1 MTHSFDTLNAFIKGL
16 RGSDLGRVAVL
27 YGGVSAEREISIRS
41 GEGVL
46 AALQRCNVDAF
57 GFDTGQRSISALL
70 DEKVDRVFIAL
81 HGRYGED
88 GTVQGALEL
97 FGIPY
102 TGSGVMASGLAID
115 KPMTKRIWSSFDLPT
130 PKFCTLT
137 QSCDTHAVI
146 ATTGLPLAVKPA
158 REGSSLGFTRVDQ
171 PDQLE
176 AAWHCAQR
184 LDPLVIAEEFISG
197 REFTCAL
204 LESPTGQCHALP
216 IIEIVAPQG
225 QYDYQNKYFGSAT
238 KYRCPAPIS
247 PELETEMRAL
257 SVAAFQAVGCAGWA
271 RVDLM
276 WAESQ
281 APTLLEINTSPG
293 MTDHSLVPMAAAQAG
308 FSYEQLVLC
317 ITATAAL
324 KTERTE

>member
-1 MTHSFDTLNAFIKGL
+1 M
-16 RGSDLGRVAVL
+16 
-27 YGGVSAEREISIRS
+27 
-41 GEGVL
+41 
-46 AALQRCNVDAF
+46 
-57 GFDTGQRSISALL
+57 
-70 DEKVDRVFIAL
+70 
-81 HGRYGED
+81 
-88 GTVQGALEL
+88 
-97 FGIPY
+97 
-102 TGSGVMASGLAID
+102 
-115 KPMTKRIWSSFDLPT
+115 
-130 PKFCTLT
+130 
-137 QSCDTHAVI
+137 
-146 ATTGLPLAVKPA
+146 
-158 REGSSLGFTRVDQ
+158 
-171 PDQLE
+171 
-176 AAWHCAQR
+176 
-184 LDPLVIAEEFISG
+184 
-197 REFTCAL
+197 
-204 LESPTGQCHALP
+204 
-216 IIEIVAPQG
+216 APQG